1 LIGTLYLSLS
11 YEWIG
16 MPITYDDK
24 DFTSVYFIDSMVV
37 LECKPINELPW
48 SELDSVGPV
57 LILVVP
63 QVNAEV
69 DKRKRD
75 GRLQKRARSFN
86 RLISTAVDSGKPTLI
101 SSSVIDVYIG
111 VALCEKINWTEFDDL
126 DPQEGD
132 HKVVAQVLKEKYIS
146 RCDKTFLSHD
156 SNPLFLA
163 RKYGL
168 TCKRLPESWLLPS
181 EPHPKEKEIT
191 SLKQRLSEL
200 EAKEPSLDLH
210 LSFMPRQNIT
220 VLKIEPLTI
229 GEKRAIINHLLRKNP
244 EMNQNLGF
252 SAIASNFDHD
262 YSKRY
267 REYATVSVPEYA
279 DQLHL
284 SLEKLFSQIKFDL
297 RLSNIG
303 HISAQDLFVS
313 VNAKGGEF
321 NKDFDFSGIIDP
333 AAPVPKSSL
342 LEKLDLRNAFTQ
354 DIRKTPERYE
364 VTFVNEPEACT
375 AMQIQCLNF
384 RQGQEWLF
392 SGALKIDPRAEKSLE
407 IFAEITASNL
417 HGKKILNYNLDFKI
431 KSCSI
436 FEAISQLPPDQ
447 VSDFPIFQLILSSN
461 SGK

>member
-1 LIGTLYLSLS
+1 
-11 YEWIG
+11 
-16 MPITYDDK
+16 MPITYDGK
-24 DFTSVYFIDSMVV
+24 EFTSVYFIDSMVA

-48 SELDSVGPV
+48 SEFDSVGPI

-86 RLISTAVDSGKPTLI
+86 RLLSTAVDSGKPALI
-101 SSSVIDVYIG
+101 SSSVIDVYIS
-111 VALCEKINWTEFDDL
+111 VAFCEKINWTEFDDL
-126 DPQEGD
+126 DSQEGD
-132 HKVVAQVLKEKYIS
+132 HRIVAQVLKEKYIS
-146 RCDKTFLSHD
+146 KNDKIFLSHD

-163 RKYGL
+163 RRYEL
-168 TCKRLPESWLLPS
+168 TCKRLPESWLISS

-200 EAKEPSLDLH
+200 EAKEPSLDLT
-210 LSFMPRQNIT
+210 LNFIPRENKK
-220 VLKIEPLTI
+220 VLKIEPLADC
-229 GEKRAIINHLLRKNP
+229 EKKAIVNYLLRKNP
-244 EMNQNLGF
+244 EINQNLGF
-252 SAIASNFDHD
+252 ASMISNFDHD
-262 YSKRY
+262 YSRRY

-279 DQLHL
+279 ERLNL
-284 SLEKLFSQIKFDL
+284 SLEKLFSQYAFDL
-297 RLSNIG
+297 RLTNIG
-303 HISAQDLFVS
+303 HIAAQDLFVS
-313 VNAKGGEF
+313 LNVKGGEF

-333 AAPVPKSSL
+333 AAPAPRSSA
-342 LEKLDLRNAFTQ
+342 LEAYHLGNAFTQ
-354 DIRKTPERYE
+354 ELRKTPERFE
-364 VTFVNEPEACT
+364 VTFVLEPEAST

-392 SGALKIDPRAEKSLE
+392 SGAIKIDPRAGETIK

-417 HGKKILNYNLDFKI
+417 HGKIIRNYNLDFEV

-447 VSDFPIFQLILSSN
+447 ISNFSIFQLILSS
-461 SGK
+461 SGGR